1 MPNRTLVALDTMGR
15 TLRDLRV
22 SVTDRSNFR
31 CRYCMPRERFGK
43 EHNFL
48 PKSEI
53 LSYEEIQ
60 KFVLAC
66 KPLGLRKVRIT
77 GGEPL
82 LRKDLPKLVRH
93 ISDLGLEVALTTNG
107 SLLKREAASLAEA
120 GLERVTI
127 SLDAVDQELHSSITD
142 SNVTVTDILDGIQ
155 DAISRGLGPVKVNCV
170 VRRGVNESQIPKLV
184 RQFRGTGAIV
194 RFIEFMDVGATNGWT
209 PGQVV
214 PTSEIL
220 DFLSKEFD
228 LVPIMRDSPSDVA
241 TRWGHSD
248 GSGEIGF
255 ISSVSQPFCGDCV
268 RARLSSN
275 GNLVTCLFTSVGHD
289 MSELIRGEEDVSKLT
304 EAIKQVWTRRSDM
317 YSEERSSSAYS
328 LPRVEMSYIGG

>member
-1 MPNRTLVALDTMGR
+1 MPNRTHVTLDTMGR
-15 TLRDLRV
+15 PLRDLRV
-22 SVTDRSNFR
+22 SVTDRCNFR

-82 LRKDLPKLVRH
+82 LRKDLPKLVRY
-93 ISDLGLEVALTTNG
+93 ISDLGIEVALTTNG
-107 SLLKREAASLAEA
+107 SFLKREAARLAEA
-120 GLERVTI
+120 GLDRVTI
-127 SLDAVDQELHSSITD
+127 SLDAVDQELHSRITD
-142 SNVTVTDILDGIQ
+142 SNVTVIDILDGIHE
-155 DAISRGLGPVKVNCV
+155 AISRGLGPVKVNCV
-170 VRRGVNESQIPKLV
+170 VQRGVNESQITKLV

-194 RFIEFMDVGATNGWT
+194 RFIEFMDVGGTNGWT
-209 PGQVV
+209 RGQVV

-220 DFLSKEFD
+220 EFLSDEFD
-228 LVPIMRDSPSDVA
+228 LVPLMRDSPSDVA
-241 TRWGHSD
+241 SRWGHSD
-248 GSGEIGF
+248 GSGEVGF

-275 GNLVTCLFTSVGHD
+275 GKLFTCLFTSIGHD
-289 MSELIRGEEDVSKLT
+289 MSELIRGEGDVSNLN
-304 EAIKQVWTRRSDM
+304 EAIKEVWTRRSDR
-317 YSEERSSSAYS
+317 YSEDRSSDTYS

>member
-1 MPNRTLVALDTMGR
+1 MPNRTHVALDTMGR
-15 TLRDLRV
+15 PLRDLRV
-22 SVTDRSNFR
+22 SVTDRCNFR

-82 LRKDLPKLVRH
+82 LRKDLPKLVRY
-93 ISDLGLEVALTTNG
+93 ISDLELEVALTTNG
-107 SLLKREAASLAEA
+107 SFLKREAARLAEA
-120 GLERVTI
+120 GLDRVTI
-127 SLDAVDQELHSSITD
+127 SLDAVDQELHSRITD
-142 SNVTVTDILDGIQ
+142 SNVTVADILDGIHE
-155 DAISRGLGPVKVNCV
+155 AISRGLGPVKVNCV
-170 VRRGVNESQIPKLV
+170 VQRGVNESQIPKLV

-209 PGQVV
+209 RGQVV

-220 DFLSKEFD
+220 EFLSDEFD
-228 LVPIMRDSPSDVA
+228 LVPLMRDSPSDVA
-241 TRWGHSD
+241 SRWGHSD
-248 GSGEIGF
+248 GSGEVGF

-275 GNLVTCLFTSVGHD
+275 GKLFTCLFTSIGHD
-289 MSELIRGEEDVSKLT
+289 MSELIRGEGDVSNLN
-304 EAIKQVWTRRSDM
+304 EAIKEVWTRRSDR
-317 YSEERSSSAYS
+317 YSEDRSSDTYS

>member
-1 MPNRTLVALDTMGR
+1 MPNRTHVALDTMGR
-15 TLRDLRV
+15 PLRDLRV
-22 SVTDRSNFR
+22 SVTDRCNFR

-82 LRKDLPKLVRH
+82 LRKDLPKLVRY

-107 SLLKREAASLAEA
+107 SFLKREAARLAEA
-120 GLERVTI
+120 GLDRVTI
-127 SLDAVDQELHSSITD
+127 SLDAVDQELHSRITD
-142 SNVTVTDILDGIQ
+142 SNVTVADILDGIHE
-155 DAISRGLGPVKVNCV
+155 AISRGLGPVKVNCV
-170 VRRGVNESQIPKLV
+170 VQRGVNESQIPKLV

-209 PGQVV
+209 RGQVV

-220 DFLSKEFD
+220 EFLSDEFD
-228 LVPIMRDSPSDVA
+228 LVPLMRDSPSDVA
-241 TRWGHSD
+241 SRWGHSD
-248 GSGEIGF
+248 GSGEVGF

-275 GNLVTCLFTSVGHD
+275 GKLFTCLFTSIGHD
-289 MSELIRGEEDVSKLT
+289 MSELIRGEGDVSNLN
-304 EAIKQVWTRRSDM
+304 EAIKEVWTRRSDR
-317 YSEERSSSAYS
+317 YSEERSSDAYS

>member
-1 MPNRTLVALDTMGR
+1 MPNRTHVALDTMGR
-15 TLRDLRV
+15 PLRDLRV
-22 SVTDRSNFR
+22 SVTDRCNFR

-82 LRKDLPKLVRH
+82 LRKDLPKLVRY

-107 SLLKREAASLAEA
+107 SFLKREAARLAEA
-120 GLERVTI
+120 GLDRVTI
-127 SLDAVDQELHSSITD
+127 SLDAVDQELHSRITD
-142 SNVTVTDILDGIQ
+142 SNVTVADILDGIHE
-155 DAISRGLGPVKVNCV
+155 AISRGLGPVKVNCV
-170 VRRGVNESQIPKLV
+170 VQRGVNESQIPKLV

-194 RFIEFMDVGATNGWT
+194 RFIEFMDVGGTNGWT
-209 PGQVV
+209 RGQVV
-214 PTSEIL
+214 PTSDIL
-220 DFLSKEFD
+220 EFLSDEFD
-228 LVPIMRDSPSDVA
+228 LVPLMRDSPSDVA
-241 TRWGHSD
+241 SRWGHSD
-248 GSGEIGF
+248 GSGEVGF

-275 GNLVTCLFTSVGHD
+275 GKLFTCLFTSIGHD
-289 MSELIRGEEDVSKLT
+289 MSELIRGEGDVSNLN
-304 EAIKQVWTRRSDM
+304 EAIKEVWTRRSDR
-317 YSEERSSSAYS
+317 YSEDRSSDTYS

>member
-1 MPNRTLVALDTMGR
+1 MPNRTHVALDTMGR
-15 TLRDLRV
+15 PLRDLRV
-22 SVTDRSNFR
+22 SVTDRCNFR

-82 LRKDLPKLVRH
+82 LRKDLPKLVRY

-107 SLLKREAASLAEA
+107 SFLKREAARLAEA
-120 GLERVTI
+120 GLDRVTI
-127 SLDAVDQELHSSITD
+127 SLDAVDQDLHSRITD
-142 SNVTVTDILDGIQ
+142 SNVTVADILDGIHE
-155 DAISRGLGPVKVNCV
+155 AISRGLGPVKVNCV
-170 VRRGVNESQIPKLV
+170 VQRGVNESQIPKLV

-209 PGQVV
+209 RGQVV

-220 DFLSKEFD
+220 EFLSDEFD
-228 LVPIMRDSPSDVA
+228 LVPLMRDSPSDVA
-241 TRWGHSD
+241 SRWGHSD
-248 GSGEIGF
+248 GSGEVGF

-275 GNLVTCLFTSVGHD
+275 GKLFTCLFTSIGHD
-289 MSELIRGEEDVSKLT
+289 MSELIRGEGDVSDLN
-304 EAIKQVWTRRSDM
+304 EAIKEVWTRRSDR
-317 YSEERSSSAYS
+317 YSEERSSDAYS

>member
-1 MPNRTLVALDTMGR
+1 MPNRTHVALDTMGR
-15 TLRDLRV
+15 PLRDLRV
-22 SVTDRSNFR
+22 SVTDRCNFR

-82 LRKDLPKLVRH
+82 LRKDLPKLVRY
-93 ISDLGLEVALTTNG
+93 ISDLGIEVALTTNG
-107 SLLKREAASLAEA
+107 SFLKREAARLAEA
-120 GLERVTI
+120 GLDRVTI
-127 SLDAVDQELHSSITD
+127 SLDAVDQELHSRITD
-142 SNVTVTDILDGIQ
+142 SNVTVADILDGIHE
-155 DAISRGLGPVKVNCV
+155 AISRGLGPVKVNCV
-170 VRRGVNESQIPKLV
+170 VQRGVNESQIPKLV

-194 RFIEFMDVGATNGWT
+194 RFIEFMDVGGTNGWT
-209 PGQVV
+209 RGQVV
-214 PTSEIL
+214 PTSDIL
-220 DFLSKEFD
+220 EFLSDEFD
-228 LVPIMRDSPSDVA
+228 LVPLMRDSPSDVA
-241 TRWGHSD
+241 SRWGHSD
-248 GSGEIGF
+248 GSGEVGF

-275 GNLVTCLFTSVGHD
+275 GKLFTCLFTSIGHD
-289 MSELIRGEEDVSKLT
+289 MSELIRGEGDVSNLN
-304 EAIKQVWTRRSDM
+304 EAIKEVWTRRSDR
-317 YSEERSSSAYS
+317 YSEDRSSDTYS

>member
-1 MPNRTLVALDTMGR
+1 MPNRTHVTLDTMGR
-15 TLRDLRV
+15 PLRDLRV
-22 SVTDRSNFR
+22 SVTDRCNFR

-82 LRKDLPKLVRH
+82 LRKDLPKLVRY

-107 SLLKREAASLAEA
+107 SFLKREAARLAEA
-120 GLERVTI
+120 GLDRVTI
-127 SLDAVDQELHSSITD
+127 SLDAVDQELHSRITD
-142 SNVTVTDILDGIQ
+142 SNVTVADILDGIHE
-155 DAISRGLGPVKVNCV
+155 AISRGLGPVKVNCV
-170 VRRGVNESQIPKLV
+170 VQRGVNESQIPKLV

-209 PGQVV
+209 RGQVV

-220 DFLSKEFD
+220 EFLSDEFD
-228 LVPIMRDSPSDVA
+228 LVPLMRDSPSDVA
-241 TRWGHSD
+241 SRWGHSD
-248 GSGEIGF
+248 GSGEVGF

-275 GNLVTCLFTSVGHD
+275 GKLFTCLFTSIGHD
-289 MSELIRGEEDVSKLT
+289 MSELIRGEGDVSNLN
-304 EAIKQVWTRRSDM
+304 EAIKEVWTRRSDR
-317 YSEERSSSAYS
+317 YSEERSSDVYS

>member
-1 MPNRTLVALDTMGR
+1 MPNRTHVALDTMGR
-15 TLRDLRV
+15 PLRDLRV
-22 SVTDRSNFR
+22 SVTDRCNFR

-82 LRKDLPKLVRH
+82 LRKDLPKLVRY

-107 SLLKREAASLAEA
+107 SFLKREAARLAEA
-120 GLERVTI
+120 GLDRVTI
-127 SLDAVDQELHSSITD
+127 SLDAVDQELHSRITD
-142 SNVTVTDILDGIQ
+142 SNVTVIDILDGIHE
-155 DAISRGLGPVKVNCV
+155 AISRGLGPVKVNCV
-170 VRRGVNESQIPKLV
+170 VQRGVNESQITKLV

-194 RFIEFMDVGATNGWT
+194 RFIEFMDVGGTNGWT
-209 PGQVV
+209 RGQVV

-220 DFLSKEFD
+220 EFLSDEFD
-228 LVPIMRDSPSDVA
+228 LVPLMRDSPSDVA
-241 TRWGHSD
+241 SRWGHSD
-248 GSGEIGF
+248 GSGEVGF

-275 GNLVTCLFTSVGHD
+275 GKLFTCLFTSIGHD
-289 MSELIRGEEDVSKLT
+289 MSELIRDEGDVSNLN
-304 EAIKQVWTRRSDM
+304 EAIKEVWTRRSDR
-317 YSEERSSSAYS
+317 YSEERSSGVYS

>member
-1 MPNRTLVALDTMGR
+1 MPNRTHVALDTMGR
-15 TLRDLRV
+15 PLRDLRV
-22 SVTDRSNFR
+22 SVTDRCNFR

-82 LRKDLPKLVRH
+82 LRKDLPKLVRY

-107 SLLKREAASLAEA
+107 SFLKREAARLAEA
-120 GLERVTI
+120 GLDRVTI
-127 SLDAVDQELHSSITD
+127 SLDAVDQELHSRITD
-142 SNVTVTDILDGIQ
+142 SNVTVADILDGIHE
-155 DAISRGLGPVKVNCV
+155 AISRGLGPVKVNCV
-170 VRRGVNESQIPKLV
+170 VQRGVNESQIPKLV

-194 RFIEFMDVGATNGWT
+194 RFIEFMDVGVTNGCT
-209 PGQVV
+209 RGQVV
-214 PTSEIL
+214 PTSDIL
-220 DFLSKEFD
+220 EFLSDEFD
-228 LVPIMRDSPSDVA
+228 LVPLMRDSPSDVA
-241 TRWGHSD
+241 SRWGHSD
-248 GSGEIGF
+248 GSGEVGF

-275 GNLVTCLFTSVGHD
+275 GKLFTCLFTSIGHD
-289 MSELIRGEEDVSKLT
+289 MSELIRGEGDVSDLN
-304 EAIKQVWTRRSDM
+304 EAIKEVWIRRSDR
-317 YSEERSSSAYS
+317 YSEERSSDVYS

>member
-1 MPNRTLVALDTMGR
+1 MPNRTHVALDTMGR
-15 TLRDLRV
+15 PLRDLRV
-22 SVTDRSNFR
+22 SVTDRCNFR

-77 GGEPL
+77 WGEPL
-82 LRKDLPKLVRH
+82 LRKDLPKLVRY

-107 SLLKREAASLAEA
+107 SFLKREAARLAEA
-120 GLERVTI
+120 GLDRVTI
-127 SLDAVDQELHSSITD
+127 SLDAVDQELHSRITD
-142 SNVTVTDILDGIQ
+142 SNVTVADILDGIHE
-155 DAISRGLGPVKVNCV
+155 AISRGLGPVKVNCV
-170 VRRGVNESQIPKLV
+170 VQRGVNESQIPKLI

-209 PGQVV
+209 RGQVV

-220 DFLSKEFD
+220 EFLSDEFD
-228 LVPIMRDSPSDVA
+228 LVPLMRDSPSDVA
-241 TRWGHSD
+241 SRWGHSD
-248 GSGEIGF
+248 GSGEVGF

-275 GNLVTCLFTSVGHD
+275 GKLFTCLFTSIGHD
-289 MSELIRGEEDVSKLT
+289 MSELIRGEGDVSNLN
-304 EAIKQVWTRRSDM
+304 EAIKEVWTRRSDR
-317 YSEERSSSAYS
+317 YSEERSSDAYS

>member
-1 MPNRTLVALDTMGR
+1 MPNRTHVALDTMGR
-15 TLRDLRV
+15 PLRDLRV
-22 SVTDRSNFR
+22 SVTDRCNFR

-82 LRKDLPKLVRH
+82 LRKDLPKLVRY

-107 SLLKREAASLAEA
+107 SFLKREAARLAEA
-120 GLERVTI
+120 GLDRVTI
-127 SLDAVDQELHSSITD
+127 SLDAVDQELHSRITD
-142 SNVTVTDILDGIQ
+142 SNVTVADILDGIHE
-155 DAISRGLGPVKVNCV
+155 AISHGLGPVKVNCV
-170 VRRGVNESQIPKLV
+170 VQRGVNESQIPKLV

-194 RFIEFMDVGATNGWT
+194 RFIEFMDVGGTNGWT
-209 PGQVV
+209 RGQVV
-214 PTSEIL
+214 PTSDIL
-220 DFLSKEFD
+220 EFLSDEFD
-228 LVPIMRDSPSDVA
+228 LVPLMRDSPSDVA
-241 TRWGHSD
+241 SRWGHSD
-248 GSGEIGF
+248 GSGEVGF

-275 GNLVTCLFTSVGHD
+275 GKLFTCLFTSIGHD
-289 MSELIRGEEDVSKLT
+289 MSELIRGEGDVSNLN
-304 EAIKQVWTRRSDM
+304 EAIKEVWTRRSDR
-317 YSEERSSSAYS
+317 YSEERSSDAYS

>member
-1 MPNRTLVALDTMGR
+1 MPNRTHVALDTMGR
-15 TLRDLRV
+15 PLRDLRV
-22 SVTDRSNFR
+22 SVTDRCNFR

-82 LRKDLPKLVRH
+82 LRKDLPKLVRY

-107 SLLKREAASLAEA
+107 SFLKREAARLAEA
-120 GLERVTI
+120 GLDRVTI
-127 SLDAVDQELHSSITD
+127 SLDAVDQELHSRITD
-142 SNVTVTDILDGIQ
+142 SNVTVADILDGIHE
-155 DAISRGLGPVKVNCV
+155 AISRGLGPVKVNCV
-170 VRRGVNESQIPKLV
+170 VQRGVNESQIPKLV

-194 RFIEFMDVGATNGWT
+194 RFIEFMDVGGTNGWT
-209 PGQVV
+209 RGQVV
-214 PTSEIL
+214 PTSDIL
-220 DFLSKEFD
+220 EFLSDEFD
-228 LVPIMRDSPSDVA
+228 LVPLMRDSPSDVA
-241 TRWGHSD
+241 SRWGHSD
-248 GSGEIGF
+248 GSGEVGF

-275 GNLVTCLFTSVGHD
+275 GKLFTCLFTSIGHD
-289 MSELIRGEEDVSKLT
+289 MSELSRGEGDVSNLN
-304 EAIKQVWTRRSDM
+304 EAIKEVWTRRSDR
-317 YSEERSSSAYS
+317 YSEERSSDVYS

>member
-1 MPNRTLVALDTMGR
+1 MPNRTHVTLDTMGR
-15 TLRDLRV
+15 PLRDLRV
-22 SVTDRSNFR
+22 SVTDRCNFR

-82 LRKDLPKLVRH
+82 LRKDLPKLVRY
-93 ISDLGLEVALTTNG
+93 ISDLGIEVALTTNG
-107 SLLKREAASLAEA
+107 SFLKREAARLAEA
-120 GLERVTI
+120 GLDRVTI
-127 SLDAVDQELHSSITD
+127 SLDAVDQELHSRITD
-142 SNVTVTDILDGIQ
+142 SNVTVIDIIDGIHE
-155 DAISRGLGPVKVNCV
+155 AISRGLGPVKVNCV
-170 VRRGVNESQIPKLV
+170 VQRGVNESQITKLV

-194 RFIEFMDVGATNGWT
+194 RFIEFMDVGGTNGWT
-209 PGQVV
+209 RGQVV

-220 DFLSKEFD
+220 EFLSDEFD
-228 LVPIMRDSPSDVA
+228 LVPLMRDSPSDVA
-241 TRWGHSD
+241 SRWGHSD
-248 GSGEIGF
+248 GSGEVGF
-255 ISSVSQPFCGDCV
+255 ISSVSQPFCGYCV

-275 GNLVTCLFTSVGHD
+275 GKLFTCLFTSIGHD
-289 MSELIRGEEDVSKLT
+289 MSELIRGEGDVSDLN
-304 EAIKQVWTRRSDM
+304 EAIKEVWTRRSDR
-317 YSEERSSSAYS
+317 YSEERSSDVYS

>member
-1 MPNRTLVALDTMGR
+1 MPNRTHVALDTMGR
-15 TLRDLRV
+15 PLRDLRV
-22 SVTDRSNFR
+22 SVTDRCNFR

-48 PKSEI
+48 PKREI

-82 LRKDLPKLVRH
+82 LRKDLPKLVRY

-107 SLLKREAASLAEA
+107 SFLKREAARLAEA
-120 GLERVTI
+120 GLDRVTI
-127 SLDAVDQELHSSITD
+127 SLDAVDQELHSRITD
-142 SNVTVTDILDGIQ
+142 SNVTVADILDGIHE
-155 DAISRGLGPVKVNCV
+155 AISRGLGPVKVNCV
-170 VRRGVNESQIPKLV
+170 VQRGVNESQIPKLV

-194 RFIEFMDVGATNGWT
+194 RFIEFMDVGGTNGWT
-209 PGQVV
+209 RGQVV
-214 PTSEIL
+214 PTSDIL
-220 DFLSKEFD
+220 EFLSDEFD
-228 LVPIMRDSPSDVA
+228 LVPLMRDSPSDVA
-241 TRWGHSD
+241 SRWGHSD
-248 GSGEIGF
+248 GSGEVGF

-275 GNLVTCLFTSVGHD
+275 GKLFTCLFTSIGHD
-289 MSELIRGEEDVSKLT
+289 MSELIRGEGDVSNLN
-304 EAIKQVWTRRSDM
+304 EAIKEVWTRRSDR
-317 YSEERSSSAYS
+317 YSEDRSSDTYS

>member
-1 MPNRTLVALDTMGR
+1 MPNRTHVALDTMGR
-15 TLRDLRV
+15 PLRDLRV
-22 SVTDRSNFR
+22 SVTDRCNFR

-82 LRKDLPKLVRH
+82 LRKDLPKLVRY
-93 ISDLGLEVALTTNG
+93 ISDLGIEVALTTNG
-107 SLLKREAASLAEA
+107 SFLKREAARLAEA
-120 GLERVTI
+120 GLDRVTI
-127 SLDAVDQELHSSITD
+127 SLDAVDQELHSRITD
-142 SNVTVTDILDGIQ
+142 SNVTVIDIIDGIHE
-155 DAISRGLGPVKVNCV
+155 AISRGLGPVKVNCV
-170 VRRGVNESQIPKLV
+170 VQRGVNESQITKLV

-194 RFIEFMDVGATNGWT
+194 RFIEFMDVGGTNGWT
-209 PGQVV
+209 RGQVV

-220 DFLSKEFD
+220 EFLSDEFD
-228 LVPIMRDSPSDVA
+228 LVPLMRDSPSDVA
-241 TRWGHSD
+241 SRWGHSD
-248 GSGEIGF
+248 GSGEVGF

-275 GNLVTCLFTSVGHD
+275 GKLFTCLFTSIGHD
-289 MSELIRGEEDVSKLT
+289 MSELIRDEGDVSNLN
-304 EAIKQVWTRRSDM
+304 EAIKEVWTRRSDR
-317 YSEERSSSAYS
+317 YSEERSSDVYS

>member
-22 SVTDRSNFR
+22 SVTDRCNFR

-107 SLLKREAASLAEA
+107 SFLKREAASLAEA
-120 GLERVTI
+120 GLKRVTI

-275 GNLVTCLFTSVGHD
+275 GNLFTCLFTSVGHD

-304 EAIKQVWTRRSDM
+304 EAIKQVWTRRSDR

>member
-1 MPNRTLVALDTMGR
+1 MPNRTHVTLDTMGR
-15 TLRDLRV
+15 PLRDLRV
-22 SVTDRSNFR
+22 SVTDRCNFR
-31 CRYCMPRERFGK
+31 CRYCMPRESFGK

-82 LRKDLPKLVRH
+82 LRKDLPKLVRY
-93 ISDLGLEVALTTNG
+93 ISDLGIEVALTTNG
-107 SLLKREAASLAEA
+107 SFLKREAARLAEA
-120 GLERVTI
+120 GLDRVTI
-127 SLDAVDQELHSSITD
+127 SLDAVDQELHSRITD
-142 SNVTVTDILDGIQ
+142 SNVTVIDIIDGIHE
-155 DAISRGLGPVKVNCV
+155 AISRGLGPVKVNCV
-170 VRRGVNESQIPKLV
+170 VQRGVNESQITKLV

-194 RFIEFMDVGATNGWT
+194 RFIEFMDVGGTNGWT
-209 PGQVV
+209 RGQVV

-220 DFLSKEFD
+220 EFLSDEFD
-228 LVPIMRDSPSDVA
+228 LVPLMRDSPSDVA
-241 TRWGHSD
+241 SRWGHSD
-248 GSGEIGF
+248 GSGEVGF

-275 GNLVTCLFTSVGHD
+275 GKLFTCLFTSIGHD
-289 MSELIRGEEDVSKLT
+289 MSELIRDEGDVSNLN
-304 EAIKQVWTRRSDM
+304 EAIKEVWTRTSDR
-317 YSEERSSSAYS
+317 YSEEWSSDVYS

>member
-1 MPNRTLVALDTMGR
+1 MPNRTHVALDTMGR
-15 TLRDLRV
+15 PLRDLRV
-22 SVTDRSNFR
+22 SVTDRCNFR

-82 LRKDLPKLVRH
+82 LRKDLPKLVRY

-107 SLLKREAASLAEA
+107 SFLKREAARLAEA
-120 GLERVTI
+120 GLDRVTI
-127 SLDAVDQELHSSITD
+127 SLDAVDQELHSRITD
-142 SNVTVTDILDGIQ
+142 SNVTVADILDGIHE
-155 DAISRGLGPVKVNCV
+155 AISRGLGPVKVNCV
-170 VRRGVNESQIPKLV
+170 VQRGVNESQIPKLV

-194 RFIEFMDVGATNGWT
+194 RFIEFMDVGGTNGWT
-209 PGQVV
+209 RGQVV
-214 PTSEIL
+214 PTSDIL
-220 DFLSKEFD
+220 EFLSDEFD
-228 LVPIMRDSPSDVA
+228 LVPLMRDSPSDVA
-241 TRWGHSD
+241 SRWGHSD
-248 GSGEIGF
+248 GSGEVGF

-275 GNLVTCLFTSVGHD
+275 GKLFTCLFTSIGHD
-289 MSELIRGEEDVSKLT
+289 MSELIRGEGDVSDLN
-304 EAIKQVWTRRSDM
+304 EAIKEVWTRRSDR
-317 YSEERSSSAYS
+317 YSEDRSSDVYS

>member
-1 MPNRTLVALDTMGR
+1 MPNRTHVALDTMGR
-15 TLRDLRV
+15 PLRDLRV
-22 SVTDRSNFR
+22 SVTDRCNFR

-82 LRKDLPKLVRH
+82 LRKDLPKLVRY

-107 SLLKREAASLAEA
+107 SFLKREAARLAEA
-120 GLERVTI
+120 GLDRVTI
-127 SLDAVDQELHSSITD
+127 SLDAVDQDLHSRITD
-142 SNVTVTDILDGIQ
+142 SNVTVADILDGIHE
-155 DAISRGLGPVKVNCV
+155 AISRGLGPVKVNCV
-170 VRRGVNESQIPKLV
+170 VQRGVNESQIPKLV

-209 PGQVV
+209 RGQVV

-220 DFLSKEFD
+220 EFLTTEFD
-228 LVPIMRDSPSDVA
+228 LVPLMRDSPSDVA
-241 TRWGHSD
+241 SRWGHSD
-248 GSGEIGF
+248 GSGEVGF

-275 GNLVTCLFTSVGHD
+275 GKLFTCLFTSIGHD
-289 MSELIRGEEDVSKLT
+289 MSELIRGEGDVSKLN
-304 EAIKQVWTRRSDM
+304 EAIKEVWTRRSDR
-317 YSEERSSSAYS
+317 YSEERSSDAYS

>member
-1 MPNRTLVALDTMGR
+1 MPNRTHVALDTMGR
-15 TLRDLRV
+15 PLRDLRV
-22 SVTDRSNFR
+22 SVTDRCNFR

-82 LRKDLPKLVRH
+82 LRKDLPKLVRY

-107 SLLKREAASLAEA
+107 SFLKREAARLAEA
-120 GLERVTI
+120 GLDRVTI
-127 SLDAVDQELHSSITD
+127 SLDAVDQELHSRITD
-142 SNVTVTDILDGIQ
+142 SNVTVADILDGIHE
-155 DAISRGLGPVKVNCV
+155 AISRGLGPVKVNCV
-170 VRRGVNESQIPKLV
+170 VQRGVNESQIPKLV
-184 RQFRGTGAIV
+184 RQFRGTEAIV
-194 RFIEFMDVGATNGWT
+194 RFIEFMDVGGTNGWT
-209 PGQVV
+209 RGQVV
-214 PTSEIL
+214 PTSDIL
-220 DFLSKEFD
+220 EFLSDEFD
-228 LVPIMRDSPSDVA
+228 LVPLMRDSPSDVA
-241 TRWGHSD
+241 SRWGHSD
-248 GSGEIGF
+248 GSGEVGF

-275 GNLVTCLFTSVGHD
+275 GKLFTCLFTSIGHD
-289 MSELIRGEEDVSKLT
+289 MSELIRGEGDVSDLN
-304 EAIKQVWTRRSDM
+304 EAIKEVWIRRSDR
-317 YSEERSSSAYS
+317 YSEERSSDVYS

>member
-1 MPNRTLVALDTMGR
+1 MPNRTHVTLDTMGR
-15 TLRDLRV
+15 PLRDLRV
-22 SVTDRSNFR
+22 SVTDRCNFR
-31 CRYCMPRERFGK
+31 CRYCMPRESFGK

-82 LRKDLPKLVRH
+82 LRKDLPKLVRY
-93 ISDLGLEVALTTNG
+93 ISDLGIEVALTTNG
-107 SLLKREAASLAEA
+107 SFLKREAARLAEA
-120 GLERVTI
+120 GLDRVTI
-127 SLDAVDQELHSSITD
+127 SLDAVDQELHSRITD
-142 SNVTVTDILDGIQ
+142 SNVTVIDIIDGIHE
-155 DAISRGLGPVKVNCV
+155 AISRGLGPVKVNCV
-170 VRRGVNESQIPKLV
+170 VQRGVNESQITKLV

-194 RFIEFMDVGATNGWT
+194 RFIEFMDVGGTNGWT
-209 PGQVV
+209 RGQVV

-220 DFLSKEFD
+220 EFLSDEFD
-228 LVPIMRDSPSDVA
+228 LVPLMRDSPSDVA
-241 TRWGHSD
+241 SRWGHSD
-248 GSGEIGF
+248 GSGEVGF

-275 GNLVTCLFTSVGHD
+275 GKLFTCLFTSIGHD
-289 MSELIRGEEDVSKLT
+289 MSELIRDEGDVSNLN
-304 EAIKQVWTRRSDM
+304 EAIKEVWTRRSDR
-317 YSEERSSSAYS
+317 YSEERSSDVYS

>member
-1 MPNRTLVALDTMGR
+1 MPNRTHVALDTMGR
-15 TLRDLRV
+15 PLRDLRV
-22 SVTDRSNFR
+22 SVTDRCNFR

-82 LRKDLPKLVRH
+82 LRKDLPKLVRY

-107 SLLKREAASLAEA
+107 SFLKREAARLAEA
-120 GLERVTI
+120 GLDRVTI
-127 SLDAVDQELHSSITD
+127 SLDAVDQELHSRITD
-142 SNVTVTDILDGIQ
+142 SNVTVADILDGIHE
-155 DAISRGLGPVKVNCV
+155 AISRGLGPVKVNCV
-170 VRRGVNESQIPKLV
+170 VQRGVNESQIPKLI

-209 PGQVV
+209 RGQVV

-220 DFLSKEFD
+220 EFLSDEFD
-228 LVPIMRDSPSDVA
+228 LVPLMRDSPSDVA
-241 TRWGHSD
+241 SRWGHSD
-248 GSGEIGF
+248 GSGEVGF

-275 GNLVTCLFTSVGHD
+275 GKLFTCLFTSIGHD
-289 MSELIRGEEDVSKLT
+289 MSELIRGEGDVSDLN
-304 EAIKQVWTRRSDM
+304 EAIKEVWTRRSDR
-317 YSEERSSSAYS
+317 YSEERSSDAYS

>member
-1 MPNRTLVALDTMGR
+1 MPNRTHVALDTMGR
-15 TLRDLRV
+15 PLRDLRV
-22 SVTDRSNFR
+22 SVTDRCNFR

-82 LRKDLPKLVRH
+82 LRKDLPKLVRY

-107 SLLKREAASLAEA
+107 SFLKREAARLAEA
-120 GLERVTI
+120 GLDRVTI
-127 SLDAVDQELHSSITD
+127 SLDAVDQELHSRITD
-142 SNVTVTDILDGIQ
+142 SNVTVADILDGIHE
-155 DAISRGLGPVKVNCV
+155 AISRGLGPVKVNCV
-170 VRRGVNESQIPKLV
+170 VQRGVNESQIPKLV

-209 PGQVV
+209 RGQVV

-220 DFLSKEFD
+220 EFLSDEFD
-228 LVPIMRDSPSDVA
+228 LVPLMRDSPSDVA
-241 TRWGHSD
+241 SRWGHSD
-248 GSGEIGF
+248 GSGEVGF

-275 GNLVTCLFTSVGHD
+275 GKLFTCLFTSIGHD
-289 MSELIRGEEDVSKLT
+289 MSELIRGEGDVSNLN
-304 EAIKQVWTRRSDM
+304 EAIKEVWTRRSDR
-317 YSEERSSSAYS
+317 YSEDRSSDTYS

>member
-1 MPNRTLVALDTMGR
+1 MPNRTHVTLDTMGR
-15 TLRDLRV
+15 PLRDLRV
-22 SVTDRSNFR
+22 SVTDRCNFR

-82 LRKDLPKLVRH
+82 LRKDLPKLVRY
-93 ISDLGLEVALTTNG
+93 ISDLGIEVALTTNG
-107 SLLKREAASLAEA
+107 SFLKREAARLAEA
-120 GLERVTI
+120 GLDRVTI
-127 SLDAVDQELHSSITD
+127 SLDAVDQELHSRITD
-142 SNVTVTDILDGIQ
+142 SNVTVIDIIDGIHE
-155 DAISRGLGPVKVNCV
+155 AISRGLGPVKVNCV
-170 VRRGVNESQIPKLV
+170 VQRGVNESQIPKLV

-194 RFIEFMDVGATNGWT
+194 RFIEFMDVGGTNGWT
-209 PGQVV
+209 RGQVV

-220 DFLSKEFD
+220 EFLSDEFD
-228 LVPIMRDSPSDVA
+228 LVPLMRDSPSDVA
-241 TRWGHSD
+241 SRWGHSD
-248 GSGEIGF
+248 GSGEVGF

-275 GNLVTCLFTSVGHD
+275 GKLFTCLFTSIGHD
-289 MSELIRGEEDVSKLT
+289 MSELIRDEGDVSNLN
-304 EAIKQVWTRRSDM
+304 EAIKEVWTRRSDR
-317 YSEERSSSAYS
+317 YSEERSSDVYS